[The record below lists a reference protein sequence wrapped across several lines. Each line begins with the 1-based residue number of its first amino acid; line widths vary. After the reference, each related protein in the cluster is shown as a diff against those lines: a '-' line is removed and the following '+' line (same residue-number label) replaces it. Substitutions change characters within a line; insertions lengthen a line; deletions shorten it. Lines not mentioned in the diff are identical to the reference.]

1 MEGGAACLGLKGAS
15 NIFRESDDEADLA
28 GGLDLVV
35 VGAPPKISSS
45 AVFEEFPTSAK
56 ISSKAAVACA
66 AGFLAGAFLG
76 SAFVSLLG
84 SSFLAACSFFGSSFF
99 ISVFC
104 ALFLGSGF
112 VCLLAGFAGVLNISS
127 ISVEAT
133 ALVVFKED
141 SPKISSLADLVSLVA
156 GVVSLAG
163 GLASLAALADDST
176 VFLVG
181 CVGVF

>member
-1 MEGGAACLGLKGAS
+1 LDNSAPQPNISSEAADDFLEGSAKMEGGAACLGLKGAS

-99 ISVFC
+99 YFC
-104 ALFLGSGF
+104 FLCTFFRFGFCLFASRI
-112 VCLLAGFAGVLNISS
+112 CRSAEYIINI
-127 ISVEAT
+127 
-133 ALVVFKED
+133 
-141 SPKISSLADLVSLVA
+141 
-156 GVVSLAG
+156 
-163 GLASLAALADDST
+163 
-176 VFLVG
+176 
-181 CVGVF
+181 C